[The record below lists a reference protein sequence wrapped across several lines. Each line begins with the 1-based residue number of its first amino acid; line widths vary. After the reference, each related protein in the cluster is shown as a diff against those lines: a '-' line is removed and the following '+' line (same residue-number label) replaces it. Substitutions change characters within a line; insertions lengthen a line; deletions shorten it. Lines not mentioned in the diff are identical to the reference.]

1 MCNNAHS
8 TRFWL
13 KLGGLEFNIL
23 NSLVL
28 IVCIFL
34 GSVCVCVCV
43 CKNNTCLNGLAVS
56 MGMLSL

>member
-28 IVCIFL
+28 IVCIFFRK
-34 GSVCVCVCV
+34 CV